1 MKTYY
6 HSDFLIGLY
15 AFLRQ
20 LELSIHR
27 GINEWNA
34 LGIYVRAHRMIEI
47 INHLV
52 NSNVGNGRGVIISP
66 AFKLIAHIL
75 RKGYMDD
82 EEINELITLLI
93 FSRDIFYDKNP
104 NENGVIDLRIRLRN
118 FSNLIRTRIC
128 KSKRKLQ
135 KADKVE
141 HFNQSD
147 YGVFYELKDIVPY
160 EWYEFS

>member
-20 LELSIHR
+20 LELSVHR
-27 GINEWNA
+27 GITEWNA
-34 LGIYVRAHRMIEI
+34 LGIYVRAHRMIDI

-52 NSNVGNGRGVIISP
+52 TSNVGNGRGGIINP
-66 AFKLIAHIL
+66 VFKLILRIL
-75 RKGYMDD
+75 RKGYMND

-93 FSRDIFYDKNP
+93 FSRDVLYDKNP
-104 NENGVIDLRIRLRN
+104 NENDVIDLRIRLRN
-118 FSNLIRTRIC
+118 FSNVIRKRIC

-141 HFNQSD
+141 HFNQSN
-147 YGVFYELKDIVPY
+147 YGVFYELEDIVPY
-160 EWYEFS
+160 EWYKFS